1 MDLAMIRERILATP
15 LVGRLPE
22 GMRQRF
28 VMILLWLSDTREV
41 SREEKL
47 FEQGASDTDNGCLI
61 LEGMVRI
68 KTESSAN
75 ANKTIDAPDILGE
88 VQLFTPNRTRTATVE
103 VVVGGNVLTFSWH
116 ALAKV
121 AKEQFTDDEFGELK
135 RVITESAWTREENL
149 QQKIKNL

>member
-1 MDLAMIRERILATP
+1 MDLATIRERILATP
-15 LVGRLPE
+15 LVSRLPD

-41 SREEKL
+41 SREETL
-47 FEQGASDTDNGCLI
+47 FEQGESDTDDGCLI

-68 KTESSAN
+68 KTESA
-75 ANKTIDAPDILGE
+75 ANKTIEAPDILGE
-88 VQLFTPNRTRTATVE
+88 VQLFTPNRQRTATVE

-116 ALAKV
+116 ELAKV
-121 AKEQFTDDEFGELK
+121 AKEHFTEAEFADLK